1 MTPTVE
7 TSVTGST
14 FSVHVD
20 ADGATTIVVLEGSVV
35 ASGSDGEVVE
45 VPEGTMVEGDA
56 DGSVGE
62 PRDIPDEVLESE
74 WIEFNQCA
82 LDDAPECLPE
92 TPPEPTP
99 PVGSEE
105 PGSEEPGTSPEPT
118 TEPGDTT
125 PGDDDGTDDGTGGTE
140 TPPPPPPLPPPDP
153 PTSPT
158 PPQNHSPEALFG
170 AAPTTGPA
178 PLLVAFVDGS
188 SDPDRDE
195 LTREWNFGDGASA
208 TGGRDQQ
215 HIYREPGTFTVTL
228 TVTDPDGAS
237 DSMSKEIVVEPDTTP
252 PVVTITGAPG
262 DPSESADATFTF
274 TTSETGSGFEC
285 VLDGTA
291 QDCGEGPSGSVTYTD
306 LAEGPHRFS
315 VSVTDPAGNTGSAS
329 HDWTIDIPPV
339 LDHIVISPPAASIE
353 VGGSQAYTSEAFDTD
368 GGSMGDVT
376 EETSFSIG
384 PDGSCTGATC
394 SASELGE
401 HTVTGTYQ
409 GSSDT
414 AVLTVVPPLDHI
426 VISPGQAAIKLGESQ
441 AYTAE
446 AFEADGD
453 SLGDVTEQTSFSIDP
468 SGSCSNATCT
478 ASEPGTYTRDRH
490 LPRSERHRAASDR
503 RPAGRVHGVLR
514 AARTREGRRA
524 VLDQGRRGR

>member
-1 MTPTVE
+1 M
-7 TSVTGST
+7 
-14 FSVHVD
+14 
-20 ADGATTIVVLEGSVV
+20 
-35 ASGSDGEVVE
+35 
-45 VPEGTMVEGDA
+45 
-56 DGSVGE
+56 
-62 PRDIPDEVLESE
+62 
-74 WIEFNQCA
+74 
-82 LDDAPECLPE
+82 
-92 TPPEPTP
+92 
-99 PVGSEE
+99 
-105 PGSEEPGTSPEPT
+105 
-118 TEPGDTT
+118 
-125 PGDDDGTDDGTGGTE
+125 
-140 TPPPPPPLPPPDP
+140 
-153 PTSPT
+153 
-158 PPQNHSPEALFG
+158 
-170 AAPTTGPA
+170 
-178 PLLVAFVDGS
+178 
-188 SDPDRDE
+188 
-195 LTREWNFGDGASA
+195 
-208 TGGRDQQ
+208 
-215 HIYREPGTFTVTL
+215 
-228 TVTDPDGAS
+228 
-237 DSMSKEIVVEPDTTP
+237 
-252 PVVTITGAPG
+252 
-262 DPSESADATFTF
+262 
-274 TTSETGSGFEC
+274 
-285 VLDGTA
+285 
-291 QDCGEGPSGSVTYTD
+291 TYTD

-339 LDHIVISPPAASIE
+339 LDHIVISPRAASIE
-353 VGGSQAYTSEAFDTD
+353 VGGSQAYTAEAFDTD

-490 LPRSERHRAASDR
+490 LPRRERHRAASDR
-503 RPAGRVHGVLR
+503 RPAGRVPGVLR
-514 AARTREGRRA
+514 AARTREGRRV